1 VWRHLADS
9 VMGTSHER
17 SGTPCQDN
25 HRVTNYKVDE
35 NDYLIIA
42 CSDGAGTAS
51 HADVGSRI
59 ACEVAVEH
67 ICSFLDTNKTLQGA
81 DRDVAMAWLKA
92 VRDRLCAEAEIL
104 GVEVRQLACTLLL
117 AIVGPDRSTFA
128 QLGDGAIVTLDS
140 AEEYANVQLVF
151 WPQNGEYANTTNF
164 VTDAKFHEL
173 ALFDNRL
180 TSPKGV
186 AAFTDGI
193 QMLAIDYASKSAH
206 GPFFEPFFRQLR
218 ETLEPSNLDIPF
230 RQFLNS
236 KSVNDRTDDDKTLIV
251 AVKDVGSAS

>member
-1 VWRHLADS
+1 
-9 VMGTSHER
+9 MGTSHER
-17 SGTPCQDN
+17 SETPCQDN

-35 NDYLIIA
+35 NDYVIIA

-59 ACEVAVEH
+59 ACEVAIEKICTCLDANKSLLTVE
-67 ICSFLDTNKTLQGA
+67 
-81 DRDVAMAWLKA
+81 RDMAMAWLKA

-117 AIVGPDRSTFA
+117 AIVGPDRSSFT
-128 QLGDGAIVTLDS
+128 QIGDGAIVTLDS
-140 AEEYANVQLVF
+140 AAEYGKVQLVF

-164 VTDAKFHEL
+164 VTDAKFDEL
-173 ALFDNRL
+173 AVFENKL
-180 TSPKGV
+180 TSPDGV

-218 ETLEPSNLDIPF
+218 ETPEPSNLDIPF

-236 KSVNDRTDDDKTLIV
+236 KQVNDRTDDDKTLIV